1 MTIDVGNLF
10 ESIPENVS
18 EEIFTDIARGENIK
32 IERIISKGHTS
43 PESGWYD
50 QDGSEWVV
58 VLKGEAKLSFENSND
73 VHLVAGSHL
82 NIPAHTKHKVTWT
95 TPDTETIWL
104 AVQYR

>member
-10 ESIPENVS
+10 ELIPEDIS
-18 EEIFTDIARGENIK
+18 EEIFTGIARGENIK

-50 QDGSEWVV
+50 QESNEWVV

-95 TPDTETIWL
+95 TPNTETIWL
-104 AVQYR
+104 AVHYK